1 MVSRKIFKKNTNNKI
16 MNNKNIVVIIGL
28 VVLVGC
34 IIVGARIIANDTTTN
49 NNIGEQNEAVASDPV
64 SVNMNLGSGTLVTG
78 TVSSDDIKANTQICI
93 GSACVNESQLKMLN
107 GGNVY
112 LYNTSNG
119 GSTPLRREHKGRG
132 VFFYDDY
139 PQNAIWRLRPN

>member
-1 MVSRKIFKKNTNNKI
+1 
-16 MNNKNIVVIIGL
+16 
-28 VVLVGC
+28 
-34 IIVGARIIANDTTTN
+34 
-49 NNIGEQNEAVASDPV
+49 
-64 SVNMNLGSGTLVTG
+64 MNLGSGTLVTG

-107 GGNVY
+107 GGDVY

-119 GSTPLRREHKGRG
+119 GGIPLRRKHEEATVGLWT
-132 VFFYDDY
+132 DY